1 MESRMPPP
9 ARTILAAGA
18 IAGVLDILAAF
29 ALQATNGVAPH
40 RVLQAIASGLLG
52 PAAYRGGAAAAA
64 LGLLLHFVIAGGAAA
79 VFYAASRRWPA
90 LVRRALPAGAVF
102 GVLVY
107 AFMNQVVLPLS
118 RVSFRAPAA
127 RTVVIMLAIHI
138 ACVGLPIALTVR
150 RLAGPAARR

>member
-1 MESRMPPP
+1 MTR
-9 ARTILAAGA
+9 AAWTVLAAGA

-52 PAAYRGGAAAAA
+52 PAAYRGGAATTA
-64 LGLLLHFVIAGGAAA
+64 LGLLLHFVIACGAAA
-79 VFYAASRRWPA
+79 VFYAASRRWPV
-90 LVRRALPAGAVF
+90 LVRRAVPAGAVF

-107 AFMNQVVLPLS
+107 AFMNLVVLPLS
-118 RVSFRAPAA
+118 RVNFRPPAA
-127 RTVVIMLAIHI
+127 RTVAIMLAIHI

-150 RLAGPAARR
+150 RLAGPAPSR